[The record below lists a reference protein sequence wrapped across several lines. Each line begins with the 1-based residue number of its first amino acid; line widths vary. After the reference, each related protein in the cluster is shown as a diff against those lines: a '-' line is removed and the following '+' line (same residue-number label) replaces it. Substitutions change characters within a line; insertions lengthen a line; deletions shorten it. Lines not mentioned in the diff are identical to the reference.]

1 MAVKVATLAVCQW
14 VDEGESVSLQEC
26 IAIDCAARGV
36 HGRGFMLFWR
46 PGHHS
51 SASALPRLHR
61 ASRCHDWPCQAHD
74 PCLGLYLGLPQRV
87 RDMRPDAKHSHAM
100 NTRGAPRRH
109 GSQPHGQG
117 RGTRGESLVGSL
129 AVLLSCGLA
138 VSLAC
143 CLPVFSCAA
152 RTPAPMRVGES
163 KCPGPLICAD
173 CAPVTGIQL
182 HVRSSSAIDTGL

>member
-1 MAVKVATLAVCQW
+1 MSVELLLGEDVAAVLMGGVHGKLVLQREMLLYGAAGAAQGQRGPMGAARRESGQMWDVNMGRKLTSQLKDTMVMAVKVATLAVCQW

-51 SASALPRLHR
+51 SPSALPRLHR

-74 PCLGLYLGLPQRV
+74 PCLGLYLGLLQRV

-100 NTRGAPRRH
+100 NSRGAP
-109 GSQPHGQG
+109 
-117 RGTRGESLVGSL
+117 
-129 AVLLSCGLA
+129 
-138 VSLAC
+138 
-143 CLPVFSCAA
+143 
-152 RTPAPMRVGES
+152 
-163 KCPGPLICAD
+163 
-173 CAPVTGIQL
+173 
-182 HVRSSSAIDTGL
+182 